1 MIGFWISSLSLFA
14 CSMLVGNGFSPVFAV
29 MGETRRSR
37 MPWAGLAAF
46 FAAKLAVDAGTGVLG
61 FTWVQYPAWA
71 VTYFAARKGG
81 IVAATVFY
89 VLSNS
94 LCFWQMSPEFYPA
107 TWAGYGQCMAAGIPY
122 YLRSLLATLLFGLLL
137 WWLRE
142 ILPERWRSQVCLAEQ
157 GGLV

>member
-14 CSMLVGNGFSPVFAV
+14 CSFLVGNGFSPVFAV

-46 FAAKLAVDAGTGVLG
+46 FATKLAWDAGTGVLG
-61 FTWVQYPAWA
+61 FTWVQYPVWA

-94 LCFWQMSPEFYPA
+94 LCFWQMIGSPYPP
-107 TWAGYGQCMAAGIPY
+107 TLAGYWECMAAGLPY
-122 YLRSLLATLLFGLLL
+122 YLRSLLATLLFGALL

-142 ILPERWRSQVCLAEQ
+142 SLPERWRRRVCLAEQ